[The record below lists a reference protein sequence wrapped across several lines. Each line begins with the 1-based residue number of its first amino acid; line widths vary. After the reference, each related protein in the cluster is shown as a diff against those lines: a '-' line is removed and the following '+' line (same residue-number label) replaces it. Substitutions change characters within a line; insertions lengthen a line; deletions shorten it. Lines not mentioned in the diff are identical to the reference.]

1 MPQRALGMKFCRLP
15 IGFRGA
21 RGRHDP
27 CSKRRVCP
35 ALPRQ
40 FRPSG
45 FCWRQN
51 HREIRRCFHGLLPTM
66 PLRFRRLAQKRHLT
80 RYPLRWFLR
89 RYCLRWKMHIAL
101 YLNKNRRYHRPPDN
115 QSSIH
120 QFKVVFNIPANTYQG
135 LWIYAIPVWLFGAVC
150 KPRQDVLAAQ
160 DRATS
165 IDRGFIQH
173 FFDPDQLVVFCQAI

>member
-1 MPQRALGMKFCRLP
+1 MPQRALGMKFYRLP
-15 IGFRGA
+15 TGFRGA

-27 CSKRRVCP
+27 CSKRRDCP

-66 PLRFRRLAQKRHLT
+66 PPRFRRLAQKRHLT
-80 RYPLRWFLR
+80 RYPLRWFLWG
-89 RYCLRWKMHIAL
+89 YCLRWKMHIAL

-115 QSSIH
+115 QSSIRQLSDLPNPAV
-120 QFKVVFNIPANTYQG
+120 QFP
-135 LWIYAIPVWLFGAVC
+135 GAS
-150 KPRQDVLAAQ
+150 R
-160 DRATS
+160 
-165 IDRGFIQH
+165 
-173 FFDPDQLVVFCQAI
+173 